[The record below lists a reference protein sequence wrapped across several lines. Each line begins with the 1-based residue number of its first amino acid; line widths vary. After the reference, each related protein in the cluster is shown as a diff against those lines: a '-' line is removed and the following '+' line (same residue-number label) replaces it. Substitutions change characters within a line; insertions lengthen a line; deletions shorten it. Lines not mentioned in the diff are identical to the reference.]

1 VTTPKSLLNDP
12 LDPLLHFALAGLVAP
27 DTGAATLSKSPLND
41 PLDPLDPLLYSAPVG
56 GGGLVVQI
64 HSCVICISSTT
75 RIVGA
80 CSIRMV
86 KFFAAH
92 LIRKMFSTSLCA
104 AVPSVEAQAFF
115 S

>member
-1 VTTPKSLLNDP
+1 
-12 LDPLLHFALAGLVAP
+12 VAP

-41 PLDPLDPLLYSAPVG
+41 PLDPLLYSALVG

-92 LIRKMFSTSLCA
+92 LIRKMFSTFIVVCA
-104 AVPSVEAQAFF
+104 AVPSVEAQAFL

>member
-1 VTTPKSLLNDP
+1 MTTPKSLLNDPLDP

-41 PLDPLDPLLYSAPVG
+41 PLDPLLYSALVG

>member
-41 PLDPLDPLLYSAPVG
+41 PLDPLLYSALVG

-92 LIRKMFSTSLCA
+92 LIKEDVLHLVVCSSPER
-104 AVPSVEAQAFF
+104 
-115 S
+115 